1 MVAGW
6 TTLRIWKHEPPG
18 TAEDRVVATLQLL
31 RDEA

>member
-18 TAEDRVVATLQLL
+18 TAVDRVVATLQLL